1 MLQQNK
7 DRSEQIF
14 PRGLPAVA
22 LRRSSELALLIILL
36 LHITAPANA
45 DSSRIDQFENDI
57 KEQQEEYRD
66 NKKEEKEKPM
76 TIEPF
81 CKNLSQNVTWWQMT
95 AAEIQKIKNN
105 GLGYSELIK
114 VILISKKIEKSSE
127 DIIKRRNRGETF
139 LKISE
144 RYGFDYGRIKN
155 ETKKIMSEVK
165 TYGTK

>member
-1 MLQQNK
+1 M
-7 DRSEQIF
+7 
-14 PRGLPAVA
+14 
-22 LRRSSELALLIILL
+22 RRSSELALLIILL

-45 DSSRIDQFENDI
+45 DSSHIDQFENDL

-144 RYGFDYGRIKN
+144 RYGFDYGQIKN

-165 TYGTK
+165 TYETK

>member
-7 DRSEQIF
+7 RY
-14 PRGLPAVA
+14 LPCTI
-22 LRRSSELALLIILL
+22 LIALLLC
-36 LHITAPANA
+36 ITAPANT
-45 DSSRIDQFENDI
+45 DSSRINQFENNL
-57 KEQQEEYRD
+57 KEQQEDYRKD
-66 NKKEEKEKPM
+66 KKEEKEKPL

-81 CKNLSQNVTWWQMT
+81 CRNLSQNVTWWQMT

-114 VILISKKIEKSSE
+114 VILISKKIEKSPDE
-127 DIIKRRNRGETF
+127 IIKKRNRGDTF

-144 RYGFDYGRIKN
+144 RYKLDYDQIRS

-165 TYGTK
+165 IYGTK